1 MVSNNS
7 PLQLISYADIIQQ
20 PLPDIPWLVKG
31 VMSEGERVVIYGE
44 WGSYKTWFLLNLA
57 IHLAAGRSWF
67 GRYPI
72 DRPHNVLY
80 FDEEMSEWTLRRRIK
95 QLSLGFDP
103 PLPEDLPLKLVNRS
117 GTRIPNRECA
127 HRVLREVADCG
138 FAPDVI
144 ILETFR
150 RFMVGDENQARDVGE
165 FWDGTSPL
173 IEDGRTLVVSHH
185 MKKRS
190 FQGNEST
197 RDRASGSTDIMA
209 AVDSAFSLN
218 RRKEDKNI
226 RVVHEKSRADEP
238 IKTFAFRLNT
248 TKDRKSISLQ
258 CEGNDASFIQESNPQ
273 EHILD
278 KLEQWLSTRSG
289 QTIQSSEVF
298 AWFGEK
304 DISKRNAERMWARYR
319 KAHHLTSSKRGYY
332 DIPNKPAA
340 Q

>member
-1 MVSNNS
+1 MASNNLT
-7 PLQLISYADIIQQ
+7 LQLISYADIIQQ
-20 PLPDIPWLVKG
+20 PLPDIPWRVEG
-31 VMSEGERVVIYGE
+31 VMSEGERVVVYGE
-44 WGSYKTWFLLNLA
+44 WGSYKTWFLLYLA
-57 IHLAAGRSWF
+57 IHLAAGRPWF
-67 GRYPI
+67 GHYAI
-72 DRPHNVLY
+72 DRPHNVLF
-80 FDEEMSEWTLRRRIK
+80 FDEEMSEWALRRRIK

-117 GTRIPNRECA
+117 GTRFPNRECA
-127 HRVLREVADCG
+127 HQILREVADCE

-144 ILETFR
+144 ILETLR

-165 FWDGTSPL
+165 FWARTSPL

-197 RDRASGSTDIMA
+197 RDRAIGSTDIMA

-218 RRKEDKNI
+218 RQKGDTSI
-226 RVVHEKSRADEP
+226 RVVHEKSRADEA
-238 IKTFAFRLNT
+238 IKPFAFRLHS
-248 TKDRKSISLQ
+248 TKDPESISLQ
-258 CEGNDASFIQESNPQ
+258 WVGNDSSFIQESNPQ

-278 KLEQWLSTRSG
+278 QLEQWLSDRSG
-289 QTIQSSEVF
+289 ETIQSSEVI

-304 DISKRNAERMWARYR
+304 DIPERTAQRMWAGYR
-319 KAHHLTSSKRGYY
+319 KAHHLTSSKQGFY

-340 Q
+340 